1 MTVFHKQCAIP
12 LCLRRDCFDNGTY
25 TLFVF
30 SRNSTFGQW
39 SYMPACIAIWFLKF
53 EFDFAQ
59 SCASGCITHHINQMS
74 DPKAANACPV
84 CWTSVSLQELIDN
97 HSIAVKTI
105 IGIWATDFHHA
116 THTCENI
123 AKLLICKML
132 SQITRSYYRHV
143 FHSPIFV
150 RHIKTRNAFRCV
162 IMVTDGFNNNPH
174 GGLSHIVWRYVTI
187 ISDLRALGG
196 MMSHG

>member
-1 MTVFHKQCAIP
+1 MCTTRK
-12 LCLRRDCFDNGTY
+12 RRY
-25 TLFVF
+25 YL
-30 SRNSTFGQW
+30 W
-39 SYMPACIAIWFLKF
+39 SDVRGLAGLLSEEDHVRPCK
-53 EFDFAQ
+53 
-59 SCASGCITHHINQMS
+59 T
-74 DPKAANACPV
+74 KAVNACPV
-84 CWTSVSLQELIDN
+84 CWTSVSLQGLIDN

-105 IGIWATDFHHA
+105 IGIWATDFHHT

-132 SQITRSYYRHV
+132 SRITRSYYRHV

-196 MMSHG
+196 MMSYG